1 MYATSVPDR
10 ERRDAS
16 SHLSVLDAISGYAMV
31 GLDLTARIVS
41 WSAGAER
48 LTGYTE
54 NEARGQ
60 PYVMVGAG
68 HWAAELPRMLEKSRD
83 TGCFQQERWWRRS
96 DGGLIWVHET
106 INPVHGK
113 GYVVI
118 ARDLTESAAAED
130 RRAARPASLRERSR
144 QSREQELRSRLYA
157 AERRAAFLSEASSI
171 LVAAAGIDFQSALS
185 ALARLAVSQLSDMCV
200 IHVLDSDG
208 TLARAE
214 LTHRDPAMEQRLG
227 KALHVTLSGGWER
240 AVRTAIGSGRTEIME
255 RARLGDLT
263 ANFVGGVDA
272 VADDLVGSI
281 MVTPLM
287 GRGHVLGAISFV
299 AARDREFDEYDVS
312 LAEDLGSRAAIALD
326 NARLFREA
334 QAASRAK
341 ANFLAVISHELRTP
355 LNAIMGYS
363 DLLSAGISGALTL
376 VQQHQIDRIRASAT
390 HLLQLIEEILSY
402 ARIETGEADVRP
414 EVVDAA
420 GLARAAAAIIE
431 PMTHS
436 KGLDLRIDADSP
448 ITFETDSGKVRQVL
462 VNLLSNAAK
471 FTERGSVVVNV
482 RMSGAE
488 VVYDVIDTGIGMA
501 EDELTRIFDPFW
513 QAERPSTRRA
523 GGTGLGLSVAR
534 RYVSLLSGHLAV
546 ESRVGQGTR
555 VSVHLPARLT
565 PGTA

>member
-1 MYATSVPDR
+1 MYSSSAPDR
-10 ERRDAS
+10 RRPDAS
-16 SHLSVLDAISGYAMV
+16 SPLSVLDAISGYAMV

-60 PYVMVGAG
+60 PYLIVGAG
-68 HWAAELPRMLEKSRD
+68 HWAAELPRMLEQSRD

-130 RRAARPASLRERSR
+130 RRAATPASPREQSR
-144 QSREQELRSRLYA
+144 HGREQELRSRLYA
-157 AERRAAFLSEASSI
+157 AERRAALLSAASSI
-171 LVAAAGIDFQSALS
+171 LVAAAGVDFQSALS
-185 ALARLAVSQLSDMCV
+185 ALARLAVSGLSDWCV
-200 IHVLDSDG
+200 IHVLDTDG
-208 TLARAE
+208 TLARAK
-214 LTHRDPAMEQRLG
+214 LAHRDPAAEQRLE
-227 KALHVTLSGGWER
+227 KALNLTLSGGWER
-240 AVRTAIGSGRTEIME
+240 AVRTAIGSGTTEIME
-255 RARLGDLT
+255 SVGHADLA
-263 ANFVGGVDA
+263 ANFQGGVDA
-272 VADDLVGSI
+272 VPDDVAGSM

-287 GRGHVLGAISFV
+287 GRGRVLGAISFV
-299 AARDREFDEYDVS
+299 AVRDHEFDEYDVS
-312 LAEDLGSRAAIALD
+312 LADDLGSRAAIALD

-363 DLLSAGISGALTL
+363 DLLGAGISGPLSS
-376 VQQHQIDRIRASAT
+376 VQHHQIDRIRASAT
-390 HLLQLIEEILSY
+390 HLLQLIEEVLDY
-402 ARIETGEADVRP
+402 ARIEAGEADVRP

-420 GLARAAAAIIE
+420 ELARAAAAIIE
-431 PMTHS
+431 PITHS
-436 KGLDLRIDADSP
+436 KGLDLRIDADSH
-448 ITFETDSGKVRQVL
+448 ITFETDTGKVRQVL

-471 FTERGSVVVNV
+471 FTERGSVAV
-482 RMSGAE
+482 RVRKSGAE
-488 VVYDVIDTGIGMA
+488 VVYDVIDTGVGIA

-546 ESRVGQGTR
+546 ESRVGAGTR

>member
-1 MYATSVPDR
+1 MYSSSAPDR
-10 ERRDAS
+10 RRPDAS
-16 SHLSVLDAISGYAMV
+16 SPLSVLDAISGYAMV

-60 PYVMVGAG
+60 PYLMVGAG

-130 RRAARPASLRERSR
+130 RRAATPASLREQSR
-144 QSREQELRSRLYA
+144 QGREQELRSRLYA

-171 LVAAAGIDFQSALS
+171 LVAAAGVDFQSALS
-185 ALARLAVSQLSDMCV
+185 ALARLAVSRLSDWCV
-200 IHVLDSDG
+200 IHVLDTDG

-214 LTHRDPAMEQRLG
+214 LAHRDPATEQRLE
-227 KALHVTLSGGWER
+227 KALNATLSGGWER
-240 AVRTAIGSGRTEIME
+240 AVRTTIGSGRTEIME
-255 RARLGDLT
+255 PVGHGDLA
-263 ANFVGGVDA
+263 ANFQDGVET
-272 VADDLVGSI
+272 VPDDVVGSM

-287 GRGHVLGAISFV
+287 GRGRVLGAISLV

-363 DLLSAGISGALTL
+363 DLLGAGISGALSP
-376 VQQHQIDRIRASAT
+376 VQHHQIDRIRASAT
-390 HLLQLIEEILSY
+390 HLLQLIEEVLNY
-402 ARIETGEADVRP
+402 ARIEAGEADVRP
-414 EVVDAA
+414 EVVDAVE
-420 GLARAAAAIIE
+420 LARAAAALIE
-431 PMTHS
+431 PITHS

-448 ITFETDSGKVRQVL
+448 ITFETDTGKVRQVL

-471 FTERGSVVVNV
+471 FTERGSVTV
-482 RMSGAE
+482 RVRKSGAE
-488 VVYDVIDTGIGMA
+488 VVYDVVDTGIGIA

-513 QAERPSTRRA
+513 QAERPSTRRV

-534 RYVSLLSGHLAV
+534 RYVSLLSGQLAV
-546 ESRVGQGTR
+546 ESRVGHGTR
-555 VSVHLPARLT
+555 ASVHLPIRLT
-565 PGTA
+565 PGAA